1 MVSHS
6 KHLLQTGGHEGHAG
20 MEKSI
25 ATMEKRLRRV
35 DRSFQAV
42 VLDVCALTTHL
53 ENLMVLLVTEN
64 PPPPPTMEK
73 SGGGGHSTASAPL
86 RLRLADRLRL
96 GEMMRQFAE
105 VSVYF
110 EVSQSIT
117 THVLT
122 RSYMPVGL
130 GK

>member
-1 MVSHS
+1 
-6 KHLLQTGGHEGHAG
+6 

-110 EVSQSIT
+110 EVSQSIS